1 MKFEGP
7 TKATLPLCLFICVTT
22 SSKVLCQKDGVPI
35 IEIENQN
42 IWLLTINGS
51 KGVLSTLGTII
62 IGEYIV
68 RLCKLMLIVTLCSN
82 KIIQSSKF

>member
-7 TKATLPLCLFICVTT
+7 TKATLSLCLFICVTT
-22 SSKVLCQKDGVPI
+22 SSEVLCQKDGVPI
-35 IEIENQN
+35 IEIENH

-62 IGEYIV
+62 IGKYIV
-68 RLCKLMLIVTLCSN
+68 RLYKVMQIVTLCSN

>member
-1 MKFEGP
+1 M
-7 TKATLPLCLFICVTT
+7 
-22 SSKVLCQKDGVPI
+22 DGVPI

-62 IGEYIV
+62 GEYIV
-68 RLCKLMLIVTLCSN
+68 RLYKVMLIVTLCSN

>member
-1 MKFEGP
+1 MPFHMCNYIFKS
-7 TKATLPLCLFICVTT
+7 A
-22 SSKVLCQKDGVPI
+22 VPI

-62 IGEYIV
+62 GEYIV
-68 RLCKLMLIVTLCSN
+68 RLYKVMLIVTLCSN

>member
-7 TKATLPLCLFICVTT
+7 TKATLPLCLFTCVTT
-22 SSKVLCQKDGVPI
+22 SSKVLCRKDGVPI
-35 IEIENQN
+35 IENQN
-42 IWLLTINGS
+42 IWLLTINGL

-62 IGEYIV
+62 GEYIV
-68 RLCKLMLIVTLCSN
+68 RLYKVMLIVTLCSN